1 MGIGHV
7 MRREEEYVGRR
18 VMGMDVQGRRNR
30 GRPKRRWMDS
40 VRDDLRE
47 KGLTGEEVHDRAAW
61 RRLVRNVD
69 PA

>member
-1 MGIGHV
+1 MVWACDAKGGGS
-7 MRREEEYVGRR
+7 YVGRR

-30 GRPKRRWMDS
+30 GRPNRRWMDS
-40 VRDDLRE
+40 VRDDLSE
-47 KGLTGEEVHDRAAW
+47 KGQTGEEFRDREAW